1 MLGRRI
7 LTALVLLPAALA
19 ALFLLPNG
27 GWALV
32 AGAVMATGADEWA
45 RLAKWSPT
53 ARFGFVGAVV
63 ASMALL
69 FALPRDS
76 FVPVAVLASAT
87 VFWILIV
94 LPWLR
99 ARWRVASDWRMALTG
114 WWVIV
119 PAWFATVL
127 LQVEPA
133 RLLALMAVVWIAD
146 TSAYFAGRKFGR
158 RKLAPEVSPGK
169 SWEGVIGALVGVA
182 IYYAVLHAWR
192 PGVLPRLPFAGGLA
206 FILILTALSVVGDLF
221 ESWMKRVA
229 GVKDSG
235 TLLPGH
241 GGILDRVDA
250 LTASLPLAALVVLL
264 AG

>member
-32 AGAVMATGADEWA
+32 AGAVMAIGADEWG
-45 RLAKWSPT
+45 RLAKWTPIIR
-53 ARFGFVGAVV
+53 AAFVFAIV
-63 ASMALL
+63 ASMGLL
-69 FALPRDS
+69 FALPHDS
-76 FVPVAVLASAT
+76 LASTAVLAAAT
-87 VFWILIV
+87 LFWIAAV
-94 LPWLR
+94 LPWLHR
-99 ARWRVASDWRMALTG
+99 RWRLDGEWRLALTG
-114 WWVIV
+114 WWVLV

-127 LQVEPA
+127 LQVEPG

-146 TSAYFAGRKFGR
+146 TSAYFTGRRFGR
-158 RKLAPEVSPGK
+158 RKLAPEISPGK
-169 SWEGVIGALVGVA
+169 SWEGVVGALVGVTV
-182 IYYAVLHAWR
+182 YYAVLRAWR
-192 PGVLPRLPFAGGLA
+192 PDVLPHLSFLAGLA
-206 FILILTALSVVGDLF
+206 LILVLTALSVIGDLF

-250 LTASLPLAALVVLL
+250 LTASLPLAALAVRV